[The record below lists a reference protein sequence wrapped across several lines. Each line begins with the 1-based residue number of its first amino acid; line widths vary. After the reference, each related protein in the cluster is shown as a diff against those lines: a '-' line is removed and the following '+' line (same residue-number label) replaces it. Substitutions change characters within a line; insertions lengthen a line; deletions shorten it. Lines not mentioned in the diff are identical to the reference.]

1 MIDEN
6 LLNKFNQI
14 EDLPVSEEMLGAYLE
29 GNLDSFE
36 SSQID
41 SLLSNDSQL
50 SNFVD
55 DISHDDISSILDNIE
70 HKLYDSSH
78 PAVISDIELP
88 DSDDIISSSIN
99 EDLLGAVDLHE
110 DLLGNQDVL
119 YSGDSQ
125 DGFLKENFSQDDSFL
140 GSDQSLDIDSQECD
154 DMFND
159 DLIDI

>member
-55 DISHDDISSILDNIE
+55 DISYDNIPSILDNLE
-70 HKLYDSSH
+70 HQLYAPSY
-78 PAVISDIELP
+78 PVIISDIELP
-88 DSDDIISSSIN
+88 DSDDIISNSIIDDN
-99 EDLLGAVDLHE
+99 LAATCFQDNLF
-110 DLLGNQDVL
+110 GNADIL
-119 YSGDSQ
+119 PSEDSQ
-125 DGFLKENFSQDDSFL
+125 DSFL
-140 GSDQSLDIDSQECD
+140 RENYSHDDIFLDSDQSLDIDSQECD
-154 DMFND
+154 DMLND
-159 DLIDI
+159 DLLDI